1 MIGPWQLLALR
12 ENETAMDVS
21 SAVVCMLIM
30 HLVVHSNVHFKQY
43 SNLVVSNIFVQVSNF
58 CVMLLFT

>member
-21 SAVVCMLIM
+21 SAAIYVGYAVVM
-30 HLVVHSNVHFKQY
+30 HSLS
-43 SNLVVSNIFVQVSNF
+43 LDIR
-58 CVMLLFT
+58 CLP

>member
-21 SAVVCMLIM
+21 TY
-30 HLVVHSNVHFKQY
+30 HTTVVHSVVGALSGYCKQVHFSYTAQLRKE
-43 SNLVVSNIFVQVSNF
+43 
-58 CVMLLFT
+58 

>member
-21 SAVVCMLIM
+21 NAVICMLIVQ
-30 HLVVHSNVHFKQY
+30 LVMY
-43 SNLVVSNIFVQVSNF
+43 SVN
-58 CVMLLFT
+58 